1 MEKSFNSQLKNNSAK
16 GLRFGIVVSNWNKD
30 VTHSLLNKTIE
41 TLLNFGTKKSDIF
54 KKEVPGA
61 FELIYGARKMSKEKI
76 DAIIVIGCIIEGETP
91 HFKYI
96 SNSVTTGIKDLNIV
110 LKKPVIFGVNNKK
123 FKSSRTKIYRKRK

>member
-54 KKEVPGA
+54 K
-61 FELIYGARKMSKEKI
+61 
-76 DAIIVIGCIIEGETP
+76 D
-91 HFKYI
+91 
-96 SNSVTTGIKDLNIV
+96 NIV
-110 LKKPVIFGVNNKK
+110 TEVNEVVEFYEAEEYHHNYFKNNPNNSYCQIVVSPKIEKFNKGFPSLISK
-123 FKSSRTKIYRKRK
+123 